1 MERIKRLLLIFI
13 IFFSTIYANDV
24 QKVTIQLKWKHQFQ
38 FAGFYMAKEKGFY
51 KEAGLDVDI
60 LELGKNDP
68 IEDIINGK
76 VDFGVDD
83 SVLIYKK
90 LMGKPVVSLLT
101 IFQDSP
107 LVLVGIDNG
116 KNSLENKVIEVPG
129 FSLSNASIDAMFKVL
144 DISYKE
150 KDPTFKLDDLI
161 AKKTD
166 LVGSYI
172 SNEPFLLEQH
182 GLKPVIHDPKDYG
195 INFYGDM
202 LYTSQKLIQSKPELV
217 EKFKEASK
225 KGWLYAFEHQEETTN
240 IILQKYNTQNKTKES
255 LLYEAKTLEKLAKT
269 EEFGKTDSAK
279 IRMIALNFS
288 MLLRKQLDLSQ
299 LDNFIYQYNKKE
311 LIKKEY
317 AYLNKNNN
325 FTLCSQS
332 NQYPLNAISDNKL
345 IGVAGDIFDT
355 LSKQL
360 NIDFTFKNTSDLNE
374 CDLIAFIPK
383 DSKEYTNIAYSK
395 PLFKLSYKIIS
406 NIKTPFIE
414 DMHKSDNSFYI
425 TDKHIYKILQKQYP
439 DLKLKLE
446 NDIDKIMSIIH
457 NDLNSH
463 LIQNHFTMEHTIAK
477 YGFDKYKTTG
487 VLSEIDSSLS
497 IGINKKY
504 DPELI
509 SIINKSINTLGDAK
523 IKEILQKYEIKEYVV
538 NDYEYLWY
546 IIAGLI
552 TTIFY
557 ILYHNLKKMKQKN
570 EELNE
575 YKNSLEEKVKIRT
588 QELSQKSQQLQ
599 EAVRQ
604 TEEINDDLEETNR
617 LLENHQA
624 ETQKVNKELEV
635 ANNQLKIENERAEA
649 ATKAKSNF
657 LANMSHEIRTPMNG
671 IIGMSHLAL
680 KTELSDK
687 QKNYINKIHTSAQT
701 LLSIIN
707 DILDISKIES
717 GKLEIEKNNFD
728 LFKVI
733 ESVVNLVELKVEEKG
748 LDLIVEYSATI
759 GKEFYGDSLRIN
771 QILTNLFSNA
781 VKFTENG
788 EIGLVVK
795 QSEKENFIR
804 FEIFDTGIGL
814 SQEQINKLFQSFTQ
828 ADSSTTKRYGGT
840 GLGLSISK
848 QLVELMNGKI
858 WIESELGVGSKFI
871 FEIEL
876 EKYEQEEKFTLFS
889 GKKVLIIDDCSSWV
903 NVLQHLM
910 HSFGFET
917 TTAYNGHEAIEILE
931 QKPDQ
936 FDLILVDW
944 KMPKLDGIETCKII
958 NTKFNI
964 DTKKI
969 ILISAYLED
978 KLFDG
983 IKEAN
988 IDKYLHKPVNPSA
1001 LNDMLSEI
1009 FLGKTNLDSSSFL
1022 RKNNNL
1028 ETEIITL
1035 KGSKILLAEDNE
1047 VNQEIILSLLEDS
1060 GIEIDVASNG
1070 YEAIEKFKVNPY
1082 ELILMDIQ
1090 MPIIDGYEATKQI
1103 REQNKTIPI
1112 IALTANAM
1120 KEDALK
1126 TKEAGMD
1133 KHLNKP
1139 IEVNKLFETL
1149 LEFIPQKIEV
1159 LKEKNKIKSDSGI
1172 DLHFETLDAKYGLKL
1187 VSGMENVYIQTLK
1200 GLIKYKYI
1208 DFEALDDKELE
1219 RTAHSLKGL
1228 SKGAGALA
1236 LSELA
1241 YTLESTCDRTLI
1253 PALKEKISPIVDE
1266 IEKKLPQE
1274 ENEKKE
1280 FPSNEE
1286 RDAFFE
1292 NLQFALNSKKVKQCK
1307 DAIKALEGYKL
1318 TQDDEKLFNEVKH
1331 LVGKFKF
1338 KEAQELF
1345 HG

>member
-1 MERIKRLLLIFI
+1 MIKLTKVLLIFFI
-13 IFFSTIYANDV
+13 VFSSMFANEL
-24 QKVTIQLKWKHQFQ
+24 QNVTIQLKWKHQFQ

-51 KEAGLDVDI
+51 KELGLDVDI
-60 LELGKNDP
+60 LELGKTDP
-68 IEDIINGK
+68 IEDITSGK
-76 VDFGVDD
+76 IDFGVDD

-90 LMGKPVVSLLT
+90 LMGKPVVSLFT

-107 LVLVGIDNG
+107 LVLVGIDDG
-116 KNSLENKVIEVPG
+116 KNSLENKVIEIPG

-144 DISYKE
+144 DITYKE
-150 KDPTFKLDDLI
+150 KNPSFKLDDLI
-161 AKKTD
+161 AGKTD

-172 SNEPFLLEQH
+172 SNEPFVLEQL
-182 GLKPVIHDPKDYG
+182 GLKPIIHDPKDYG

-202 LYTSQKLIQSKPELV
+202 LYTSQKLIQDDPELV

-225 KGWLYAFEHQEETTN
+225 KGWLYAFKHQEETIN

-255 LLYEAKTLEKLAKT
+255 LLYEAKTLEKLAKI
-269 EEFGKTDSAK
+269 EQFGKTDSAK
-279 IRMIALNFS
+279 MRMIALNFS

-299 LDNFIYQYNKKE
+299 LDTFIYQYNQKE
-311 LIKKEY
+311 LTQQELEY
-317 AYLNKNNN
+317 LKTNRT
-325 FTLCSQS
+325 FTLCSKYDE
-332 NQYPLNAISDNKL
+332 YPLSVIRE
-345 IGVAGDIFDT
+345 DIFNK

-360 NIDFTFKNTSDLNE
+360 NITFNLSNETQNNKCDFIS
-374 CDLIAFIPK
+374 LIPT
-383 DSKEYTNIAYSK
+383 DSKEYVNIIHSK

-414 DMHKSDNSFYI
+414 DMHKNHNTFYVSDKNIFELI
-425 TDKHIYKILQKQYP
+425 KKHYP
-439 DLKLKLE
+439 SLHLILE
-446 NDIDKIMSIIH
+446 NDIDKIMNII
-457 NDLNSH
+457 NDDENSH

-487 VLSEIDSSLS
+487 VLNEVDTNLA
-497 IGINKKY
+497 IGINKKKY
-504 DPELI
+504 DPILL
-509 SIINKSINTLGDAK
+509 SIINKAINSLGESQ
-523 IKEILQKYEIKEYVV
+523 IKEILQKYEIKEYIV

-546 IIAGLI
+546 VVAGLI
-552 TTIFY
+552 GAILY
-557 ILYHNLKKMKQKN
+557 ILYHNLQKMKQKN

-575 YKNSLEEKVKIRT
+575 YKNSLEEKVDLRT
-588 QELSQKSQQLQ
+588 KELSQKSQQLQ

-624 ETQKVNKELEV
+624 QTHKINKELEI
-635 ANNQLKIENERAEA
+635 ANHQLKIENERAEA

-680 KTELSDK
+680 KTELNDK
-687 QKNYINKIHTSAQT
+687 QRNYINKIHTSAQT

-781 VKFTENG
+781 VKFTDQG
-788 EIGLVVK
+788 EIGLVIK
-795 QSEKENFIR
+795 EADKENFIR

-848 QLVELMNGKI
+848 QLVELMNGTI

-876 EKYEQEEKFTLFS
+876 KKYEDEERFTLFS
-889 GKKVLIIDDCSSWV
+889 GKKVLIIDDCTSWV

-910 HSFGFET
+910 HSFGFEA
-917 TTAYNGHEAIEILE
+917 TTAINGHEAIEILE
-931 QKPDQ
+931 KNPAQ

-944 KMPKLDGIETCKII
+944 KMPGLNGIETCKII
-958 NTKFNI
+958 NTKFDI

-969 ILISAYLED
+969 ILVSAYLED

-988 IDKYLHKPVNPSA
+988 IDRYLHKPVNPSV

-1009 FLGKTNLDSSSFL
+1009 FLGKENLHKSPFFKRNDT
-1022 RKNNNL
+1022 L
-1028 ETEIITL
+1028 EMQIATL

-1047 VNQEIILSLLEDS
+1047 VNQEIILSLLETS
-1060 GIEIDVASNG
+1060 GVEIDVASNG
-1070 YEAIEKFKVNPY
+1070 YEAIVKFKNNQY

-1103 REQNKTIPI
+1103 REENKTIPI

-1120 KEDALK
+1120 KEDTLK
-1126 TKEAGMD
+1126 TKEAGMNR
-1133 KHLNKP
+1133 HLNKP
-1139 IEVNKLFETL
+1139 IEVEKLFETL
-1149 LEFIPQKIEV
+1149 LEFIPKKIEI
-1159 LKEKNKIKSDSGI
+1159 IKDKKVTNQDTLS
-1172 DLHFETLDAKYGLKL
+1172 LHFDTLDVKYGLGL
-1187 VSGMENVYIQTLK
+1187 VMGMENVYIQTIK
-1200 GLIKYKYI
+1200 GLIKYKYV
-1208 DFEALDDKELE
+1208 DYEALNDEELE
-1219 RTAHSLKGL
+1219 RTTHSLKGL
-1228 SKGAGALA
+1228 SKGAGAIE
-1236 LSELA
+1236 LSDLA
-1241 YTLESTCDRTLI
+1241 YAVESTLDRTLL
-1253 PALKEKISPIVDE
+1253 PNLKEKISIIVDE
-1266 IEKKLPQE
+1266 IEEKLQQE
-1274 ENEKKE
+1274 DTSKKE
-1280 FPSNEE
+1280 FSSQEE
-1286 RDAFFE
+1286 RDAFFD
-1292 NLQFALNSKKVKQCK
+1292 NLQSAIKSKKVKQCK
-1307 DAIKALEGYKL
+1307 DAIKLLEVYSL
-1318 TQDDEKLFNEVKH
+1318 SSEDEKLFNEVKQYIS
-1331 LVGKFKF
+1331 KYKF